1 MRMTR
6 RALLTAAT
14 ALGTESGIR
23 REVFLRSPGKG
34 TAVLAYATYVK
45 ARGLEMVSVEQ
56 RMSRSDT
63 MDIAY
68 YRRSADNGR
77 TWSEPEARLTRETRT
92 GGTLRRH
99 FRPGW
104 VDPVTERYIEFWIEG
119 VLPND
124 DPLEGLRQWNLY
136 YRISEDGGRTWSETA
151 QVIHEGGEFSR
162 QHPLPGV
169 YTGKNCLMLGDA
181 TSQPLAA
188 GDGRI
193 LLPVQITPLAPD
205 GSLYNPAGGYTY
217 TDAAILIGRW
227 RGRRLLW
234 RMSEPIQ
241 GDPKRSTRGMVEP
254 TLGRLDDGRLIVVMR
269 GSNDSRPEL
278 PSYKWISYSSDSGRR
293 WTQPEPW
300 TYTTGEPFYS
310 PSACSQLLHHSS
322 GRLFWLGNIR
332 PVNPS
337 GNRPRYPFF
346 IAEVDRRSGLLI
358 RDSLRLVDDHAPG
371 ESDLLTLSNFFA
383 REDRETREV
392 ALHMTRLFAFADGW
406 VGDALLYRIRI

>member
-1 MRMTR
+1 MRLTR
-6 RALLTAAT
+6 RAFLSAA
-14 ALGTESGIR
+14 AMRAAGPGIR
-23 REVFLRSPGKG
+23 TEVFLPSPGKG
-34 TAVLAYATYVK
+34 TAVLAYATYSR
-45 ARGLEMVSVEQ
+45 ARGLEMISVEQ

-68 YRRSADNGR
+68 LRRSADNGR
-77 TWSEPEARLTRETRT
+77 TWSEPEARPTREARP

-104 VDPVTERYIEFWIEG
+104 VEPVTGRYLEFWIEG
-119 VLPND
+119 VLPSD

-136 YRISEDGGRTWSETA
+136 YRISEDGGRTWSGAE
-151 QVIHEGGEFSR
+151 QVIHEGGEYSSR
-162 QHPLPGV
+162 HPLPGV
-169 YTGKNCLMLGDA
+169 YTGKNCVMLGDA

-217 TDAAILIGRW
+217 TDAAVLIGRW

-234 RMSEPIQ
+234 TMSEPIQ

-254 TLGRLDDGRLIVVMR
+254 TLGRLEGGRLIAVMR

-278 PSYKWISYSSDSGRR
+278 PSYKWVSYSSDGGRR
-293 WTQPEPW
+293 WTKPEPW
-300 TYTTGEPFYS
+300 TYTDGEPFYS

-322 GRLFWLGNIR
+322 GRLFWLGNIT
-332 PVNPS
+332 PVNPR
-337 GNRPRYPFF
+337 GNRPRYPFV
-346 IAEVDRRSGLLI
+346 IGEVDRRSGLLL
-358 RDSLRLVDDHAPG
+358 RDSVRLVDDRAPG
-371 ESDLLTLSNFFA
+371 ESDLLTLSNFYA
-383 REDRETREV
+383 REDRQTQEV
-392 ALHMTRLFAFADGW
+392 ALHMTRLFAFPDGW
-406 VGDALLYRIRI
+406 VGDALLYRIPV

>member
-1 MRMTR
+1 MRITR
-6 RALLTAAT
+6 RAFLTAAT
-14 ALGTESGIR
+14 ALAAESGIR

-77 TWSEPEARLTRETRT
+77 SWSEPEARPTREMRA

-104 VDPVTERYIEFWIEG
+104 VEPVTGRYLEFWIEG

-136 YRISEDGGRTWSETA
+136 YRISEDGGRTWSKTA
-151 QVIHEGGEFSR
+151 QVLHEGGEFSA

-169 YTGKNCLMLGDA
+169 YTGKNCVMLGDA
-181 TSQPLAA
+181 ASQPLGAA
-188 GDGRI
+188 GGGI
-193 LLPVQITPLAPD
+193 LLPVEITPLAPD

-217 TDAAILIGRW
+217 TDAAVLIGRW
-227 RGRRLLW
+227 QGRRLLW

-278 PSYKWISYSSDSGRR
+278 ACYKWISYSSDGGRR
-293 WTQPEPW
+293 WSRPEPW

-322 GRLFWLGNIR
+322 GRLFWLGNITT
-332 PVNPS
+332 VNPR

-346 IAEVDRRSGLLI
+346 IGEVDRRTGLLV
-358 RDSLRLVDDHAPG
+358 RDSLRLVDDRAPG
-371 ESDLLTLSNFFA
+371 ESELLTLSNFFA
-383 REDRETREV
+383 REDRETHEI
-392 ALHMTRLFAFADGW
+392 ALHMTRLFAFPDGW
-406 VGDALLYRIRI
+406 VGDALLYRIRV